1 MILPLGTGP
10 STHRLRTDRVTL
22 RPLDSR
28 RASAAPSREAGGK
41 LKAGRVD
48 ARLWSKDELIIRE
61 RADRAHRDAV
71 YLVEIITSRHE
82 LFLVH
87 VSASLVFT
95 VDTPFTWLLQLLD
108 GLFLQHA
115 IHDRSELAGRQQV
128 FLF

>member
-1 MILPLGTGP
+1 MILRARALRHLERESPLLG
-10 STHRLRTDRVTL
+10 RLRQKLLLTANVKDQL
-22 RPLDSR
+22 PR
-28 RASAAPSREAGGK
+28 RSH
-41 LKAGRVD
+41 
-48 ARLWSKDELIIRE
+48 ARLWSKVELIIRE

-128 FLF
+128 FLFE